1 MSDISYI
8 PQKPASKRQEP
19 SQPSVGRQL
28 KSRRQALKLS
38 LAQVEI
44 DTKIRGKFLTA
55 LESGDYS
62 SLPNDVYSRGFVQH
76 YANHLGLDG
85 VSIAVA
91 YAQERGGVAAGATK
105 RPKLEKS
112 KRFVLT
118 GPMFAALGGLV
129 LIVAVF
135 GYLFWQFLALAGAPQ
150 LSITSPDGDVAIT
163 GADID
168 VNGHTTPG
176 ADVSINESPILSD
189 TNGNFSDRVSL
200 QSGVNVIRIS
210 SQSKLGKTSS
220 VTRNVLATLP
230 SVDATSAAVPNAT
243 FSGIAVAVSVNETT
257 SMEVTV
263 DGQQALLGTVLA
275 GWSKVFTGTN
285 DVNITTGN
293 AGATSVVVTNSV
305 VANKKLSPLGREG
318 EIRRNQD
325 FAKDTDI
332 P

>member
-1 MSDISYI
+1 M
-8 PQKPASKRQEP
+8 PEQPHNLQKLAPKRQEP
-19 SQPSVGRQL
+19 SQSSVGRQL
-28 KSRRQALKLS
+28 KARRQAVKLS

-85 VSIAVA
+85 VAIAAA
-91 YAQERGGVAAGATK
+91 YAEERGGVAAGDTK
-105 RPKLEKS
+105 RPRLEKP

-118 GPMFAALGGLV
+118 GPMFAALGGLI
-129 LIVAVF
+129 LILAVF
-135 GYLFWQFLALAGAPQ
+135 GYLFWQFLALAGAPE
-150 LSITSPDGDVAIT
+150 LSITSPDGDIAIT
-163 GADID
+163 GAVIEVD
-168 VNGHTTPG
+168 GRTTPG
-176 ADVSINESPILSD
+176 ADVSINESPILSG
-189 TNGNFSDRVSL
+189 TNGNFSEKVAL
-200 QSGVNVIRIS
+200 QSGVNVIRIT
-210 SQSKLGKTSS
+210 SQSKLGKTTT

-230 SVDATSAAVPNAT
+230 SVDAASANVPSAT

-275 GWSKVFTGTN
+275 GWSKVFTGAN

-293 AGATSVVVTNSV
+293 AGATSVIVTNTV

-325 FAKDTDI
+325 FAKDTVI